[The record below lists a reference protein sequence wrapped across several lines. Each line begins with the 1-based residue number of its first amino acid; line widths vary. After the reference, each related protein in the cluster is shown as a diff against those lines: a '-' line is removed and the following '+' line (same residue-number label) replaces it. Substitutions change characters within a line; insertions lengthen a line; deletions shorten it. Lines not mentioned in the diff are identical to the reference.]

1 MDAAVLHAAWNVLFK
16 GSTDKAL
23 SMGAVVIGHVPIAV
37 IILPVLSIPE
47 VASLPYLFSCIALH
61 LGYQIFL
68 LKSYEKGDLTQVYPI
83 ARGSAPLIV
92 ALGSITSLRT

>member
-23 SMGAVVIGHVPIAV
+23 SMGAVVIGHVPIAAITLTV
-37 IILPVLSIPE
+37 VPIPE
-47 VASLPYLFSCIALH
+47 AASLQYLFRGIALH
-61 LGYQIFL
+61 LWYQIFL
-68 LKSYEKGDLTQVYPI
+68 LISYETGDLTQVYPI